1 LLAAIVIAYMILGG
15 VTATILGV
23 DVGAGEQASR
33 YLDDLV
39 VSLLFINIFWGVIN
53 LFPVYPLDGGQ
64 IAREL
69 FQMFSA
75 DGVRQSLWLSL
86 VTAAG
91 LALVGFAVLHAT
103 FMGIMFA
110 YFAFMNW
117 QMLNTFG
124 GGGGYGG
131 GRW

>member
-1 LLAAIVIAYMILGG
+1 LHTLIA
-15 VTATILGV
+15 
-23 DVGAGEQASR
+23 
-33 YLDDLV
+33 
-39 VSLLFINIFWGVIN
+39 SLLVINIFWGVIN

-69 FQMFSA
+69 FQMFSY

-86 VTAAG
+86 VTAGG
-91 LALVGFAVLHAT
+91 LALLGFYLGSM

-110 YFAFMNW
+110 YFGFMNW
-117 QMLNTFG
+117 QMLNSHDG
-124 GGGGYGG
+124 GGFGGYGG